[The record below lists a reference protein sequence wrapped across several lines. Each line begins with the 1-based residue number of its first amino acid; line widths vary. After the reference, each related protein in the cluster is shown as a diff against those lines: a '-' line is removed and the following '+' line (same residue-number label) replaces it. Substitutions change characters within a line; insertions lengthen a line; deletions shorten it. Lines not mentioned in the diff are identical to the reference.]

1 MNFNNLSYKQNIKI
15 NGKKIF
21 LSLKKNGNV
30 SPMGKIYTNIYV
42 FVFWNRPVYW
52 THENYTEVLV
62 GQIFEETIILT
73 LSI

>member
-1 MNFNNLSYKQNIKI
+1 M
-15 NGKKIF
+15 
-21 LSLKKNGNV
+21 SLKKNGNV